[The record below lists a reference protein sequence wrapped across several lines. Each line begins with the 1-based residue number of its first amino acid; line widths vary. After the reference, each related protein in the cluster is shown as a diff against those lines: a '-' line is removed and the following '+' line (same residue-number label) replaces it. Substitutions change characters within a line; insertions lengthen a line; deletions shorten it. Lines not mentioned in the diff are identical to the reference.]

1 MAQALRKIAGAV
13 SKSNCCII
21 FINQLREKI
30 GVMFGNPETTPGGRA
45 LKFYASVR
53 LDVRRADAI
62 KKGDNI
68 YGNRTRIKVAKNKV
82 SPPFK
87 TAEFDMLYGQGISQE
102 GCLLDLAVE
111 HDIIRKS
118 GSWYSYNEERIGQGR
133 ESARDFLKGNP
144 QIAKEIEEKVRAAC
158 LPQSALEP
166 APKKQDS
173 GRS

>member
-1 MAQALRKIAGAV
+1 
-13 SKSNCCII
+13 
-21 FINQLREKI
+21 
-30 GVMFGNPETTPGGRA
+30 MFGNPETTPGGRA

-133 ESARDFLKGNP
+133 ESARDFEKS
-144 QIAKEIEEKVRAAC
+144 QIARKSKKKSARRVCPSRLWSPRQRSRIAGGADWAAARGRYRSLYGPGTERANR
-158 LPQSALEP
+158 
-166 APKKQDS
+166 
-173 GRS
+173 G